1 MKLLTFR
8 LARERYALAV
18 DAVAEVAPAGTVR
31 PVPRAPATIL
41 GLAERRGRVLAV
53 LDLPRLFDDGPSED
67 GPAHVVSLASPHDG
81 TALWV
86 PARLT
91 TGEGAPVPEPD
102 RPKGTKGRVFVEG
115 EPHLLLDLD
124 ALVGRGEVA

>member
-8 LARERYALAV
+8 LARERYAVAF

-31 PVPRAPATIL
+31 RVPRAPETIR

-53 LDLPRLFDDGPSED
+53 VDLPRLFGDGPSDD
-67 GPAHVVSLASPHDG
+67 GTVHVVSLAFPHDG

-91 TGEGAPVPEPD
+91 AGEGAPAPDPD

-115 EPHLLLDLD
+115 EPHLLLDVD
-124 ALVGRGEVA
+124 VLVGGAEVA